1 MKSRTC
7 FQPSQPPLEAE
18 GAKES
23 PCPGGLCGNPAK
35 QGTGKKSLLW
45 ISHMCLLLSG
55 RFLVCGFC
63 VLLFGVVCLLL
74 VGCFLN
80 KPEEFAIF

>member
-35 QGTGKKSLLW
+35 QGTEKKKKSPLDITYVFAAFWQVFGLW
-45 ISHMCLLLSG
+45 
-55 RFLVCGFC
+55 FLCFVVWGG
-63 VLLFGVVCLLL
+63 LFVVGWL
-74 VGCFLN
+74 FF
-80 KPEEFAIF
+80 K